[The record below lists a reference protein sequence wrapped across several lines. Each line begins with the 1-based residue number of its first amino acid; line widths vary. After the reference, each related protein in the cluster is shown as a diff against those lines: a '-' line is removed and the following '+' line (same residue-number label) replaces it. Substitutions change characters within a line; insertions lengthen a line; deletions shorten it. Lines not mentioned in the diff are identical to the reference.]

1 MFSRKTKIQGVS
13 SEYLIM
19 NSRVNFIRNSIA
31 WIGQA
36 FLFLVT
42 SAAAAAVLFIIF
54 YIARDAIPFFQLRGF
69 SEFFTST
76 EWYPS
81 GDPPVF
87 GGLAIIFGSALV
99 TLGAV
104 VVAVPLGISA
114 AVCLSDI
121 LPFSVRQAVKPVI
134 EVLAAIPSVAY
145 GFFALVVFAPLFQE
159 KGGPVL
165 AAGWYVLAVPFLFIA
180 VAVIS
185 DLLTSEIEGKAENK
199 AARILVVIVLGT
211 LAAALLVFV
220 GRSLSLLKI
229 TTGTNALNVS
239 IILGIMA
246 LPTIVSVSED
256 ALQAV
261 GREMREGSYALG
273 ATRAE
278 TIIKAVMPAAGGG
291 ILAAVLLG
299 IMRALGE
306 TMVVWMASGNA
317 AHIPSPW
324 FNYLEPV
331 RTLTATIAGDMG
343 EADHVTGS
351 ARYHVLFAMGF
362 LLLAFSFLCNLAS
375 DWVVSRQR
383 RKLAGED

>member
-69 SEFFTST
+69 SEFFSST

-87 GGLAIIFGSALV
+87 GGLAIIFGSVLV

-121 LPFSVRQAVKPVI
+121 LPFSVRQAVKPII

-165 AAGWYVLAVPFLFIA
+165 AAAWYVLAIPFLFIA

-185 DLLTSEIEGKAENK
+185 DLLTSGIEGKSENK
-199 AARILVVIVLGT
+199 AARILVVVVLGT
-211 LAAALLVFV
+211 LSAGLLVFV
-220 GRSLSLLKI
+220 GRSLSTLKI

-278 TIIKAVMPAAGGG
+278 TIIKTVMPAAGGG

-375 DWVVSRQR
+375 EWVVSRQR